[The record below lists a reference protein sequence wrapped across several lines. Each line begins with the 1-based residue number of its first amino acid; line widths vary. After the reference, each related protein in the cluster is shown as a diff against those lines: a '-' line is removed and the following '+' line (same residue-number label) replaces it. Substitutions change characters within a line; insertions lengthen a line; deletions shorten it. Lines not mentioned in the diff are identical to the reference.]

1 MFRMAAWRTWVVF
14 LTLSVG
20 VAVLAARWLASPG
33 SPESARASVA
43 VAQAPAN
50 PVAEAHLTN
59 PPVRSAPNSIVVGPA
74 ASSAANPPAPANP
87 PGVTAAQWQQLT
99 AEMQARADGPAELQ
113 RLAAYFEWSDLL
125 RRFRE
130 ARAGGD
136 GAAELARPVD
146 QGLDE
151 RLRQRELSAA
161 EALRVKGA
169 ILEATVADATE
180 RQQQLKQWAATRIP
194 SATATAAADPR
205 QPQFDRSQ
213 AAIVSAW
220 SAQPVA
226 LRDPAALARQ
236 LDALRSQTFTRTG
249 QSP

>member
-1 MFRMAAWRTWVVF
+1 M
-14 LTLSVG
+14 
-20 VAVLAARWLASPG
+20 LAAFRIGMSAT
-33 SPESARASVA
+33 PESVTAA
-43 VAQAPAN
+43 VAAAQVPAKALAAAQITD
-50 PVAEAHLTN
+50 PSA
-59 PPVRSAPNSIVVGPA
+59 RSATNVTTVGPA
-74 ASSAANPPAPANP
+74 ASSAPNPLAAAIP

-130 ARAGGD
+130 ARAGGSS
-136 GAAELARPVD
+136 AVELARALD
-146 QGLDE
+146 QGLAG

-169 ILEATVADATE
+169 ILEATVAEPAE
-180 RQQQLKQWAATRIP
+180 RQQQLQQWATAVIGPLTTT
-194 SATATAAADPR
+194 TATAAVDPR

-213 AAIVSAW
+213 AAIVAAW
-220 SAQPVA
+220 SAQPA
-226 LRDPAALARQ
+226 SLRDPAVLTRQ
-236 LDALRSQTFTRTG
+236 LDALRSHTFTRTG